1 LPSNIVVKTT
11 WPTPPVGCASTPV
24 GEECHDVGMS
34 STSPRDLAVTLR
46 SVPRRLHEAVGDVS
60 TDATSGVTAE
70 LNEQI
75 AIAAGLMHSPAD
87 PAAIA
92 DAIEA
97 VPADAWDE
105 ATLSKLRTTALDIG
119 RLLRAAA
126 AAAERDDADSDD

>member
-1 LPSNIVVKTT
+1 
-11 WPTPPVGCASTPV
+11 
-24 GEECHDVGMS
+24 MS

-60 TDATSGVTAE
+60 TDATAGVTAE

-75 AIAAGLMHSPAD
+75 GIAAGLVHSPAD
-87 PAAIA
+87 PEAIA

-105 ATLSKLRTTALDIG
+105 ATLAKLRTTALDIG

-126 AAAERDDADSDD
+126 AAAERSEDGDD

>member
-1 LPSNIVVKTT
+1 
-11 WPTPPVGCASTPV
+11 
-24 GEECHDVGMS
+24 MS

-60 TDATSGVTAE
+60 TGATAGVTAE

-75 AIAAGLMHSPAD
+75 RVAAGLMHSAAD
-87 PAAIA
+87 PVAIA

-97 VPADAWDE
+97 VPADAWDD
-105 ATLSKLRTTALDIG
+105 ATLAKLRTTALDIG

-126 AAAERDDADSDD
+126 AAAERTDDEED